1 MMKRSQWMVR
11 FLVLFFVSVL
21 TSLMYFGTASAAKD
35 NISVKVSSNDQGRPS
50 GFVGKVLNREK
61 MTVKNAKISYV
72 LHFNDGTPD
81 QSGSVVSNQN
91 GSYRIDVLLP
101 NTNGIFTMDFKVEAE
116 GYLLYNHRGSE
127 YLEEDDIR
135 TLDFYIYEPSTIVG
149 TVTDNEGKPVV
160 GALVTVTGL
169 YDKPVKTNQRGI
181 YTVTGIDYDYNPNI
195 AIWIDKEEYIPFLQD
210 RLGIAP
216 GETRVM
222 NVVLEK
228 AANVRGK
235 VVDEEGKPI
244 EKAKVI
250 VNGEAVTDKNGDYL
264 IKRVQAGSAT
274 FQVTADGY
282 ARYSIQ
288 VDLLVG
294 DRNTYNIVLKKNSA
308 VKAPV
313 TKYRLVPLTDTHDGK
328 TYIKGFVLKL
338 IVTDKAN
345 GIEIQNTQ
353 YRFNGGQWITYAE
366 PVKFT
371 APDVKTI
378 EYYTTDV
385 AGNKEKINKMDF
397 LQGKFEGA
405 GEYVEKIEF

>member
-1 MMKRSQWMVR
+1 MKNRSQWIVR

-21 TSLMYFGTASAAKD
+21 VSVTLPGTIYAAKEKT
-35 NISVKVSSNDQGRPS
+35 IVKVSSNDQSRPS
-50 GFVGKVLNREK
+50 GFVGKVVNREK
-61 MTVKNAKISYV
+61 NTVKNAKINYV
-72 LHFNDGTPD
+72 LHFNDGTED
-81 QSGSVVSNQN
+81 VSGSVVSNQN
-91 GSYRIDVLLP
+91 GSYRIDVMLP
-101 NTNGIFTMDFKVEAE
+101 DTNGNFTMDFTVEAE
-116 GYLLYNHRGSE
+116 GYLLYRHRGSE
-127 YLEEDDIR
+127 YLEVDEIR
-135 TLDFYIYEPSTIVG
+135 NLDFYIYEPSTIVG
-149 TVTDNEGKPVV
+149 TVTDNEGKPVANAMV
-160 GALVTVTGL
+160 KVTGL
-169 YDKPVKTNQRGI
+169 FEKPVKTNQRGI

-195 AIWIDKEEYIPFLQD
+195 AIWIDKEEYLPYVQD
-210 RLGIAP
+210 RLGISP

-235 VVDEEGKPI
+235 IIDDEGKPI

-264 IKRVQAGSAT
+264 IKRVKAGSAT

-282 ARYSIQ
+282 ARYSIG
-288 VDLLVG
+288 VNLLVG

-338 IVTDKAN
+338 IVTDKVN
-345 GIEIQNTQ
+345 GIEIQTTQ
-353 YRFNGGQWITYAE
+353 YRFNGGNWITYKE
-366 PVKFT
+366 PVKFIS
-371 APDVKTI
+371 PDVKTI

-397 LQGKFEGA
+397 VQGKFEGA
-405 GEYVEKIEF
+405 GEYVERIEF